1 MEYMEIKLGEEGKKK
16 RKGRRRG
23 REEKSAKKLN
33 LMHVDSCGIW
43 FDRRK
48 IFLEYRGGQRCIL
61 IWLGQRGTYRRN

>member
-48 IFLEYRGGQRCIL
+48 IFFGISWGSTVYIDLVGATWNL
-61 IWLGQRGTYRRN
+61 P